1 MSFGLSAG
9 AIAGIVGAGA
19 SVYSASKSG
28 KGGGGTATQTT
39 QQQMDPRLQALLYG
53 DGSNGSSGLAQQL
66 AAQAQQGQSGG
77 LKNFGSGIDNYLGG
91 WGTDNF
97 MRSQQA
103 AQKLQETTNGAPLA
117 RSVPGVETSLANAA
131 QINAP
136 SQNNIDLSGTFN
148 SLLSGNAAS
157 NPYLTQAL
165 QSGVDLT
172 NTAYK
177 KNQTDLTNNLQ
188 RNILPGISSNAILS
202 GGFGGSRQGI
212 AQGNALSDYTNQ
224 LNSNNLALAQSNSAN
239 TTGAQAQAFN
249 QAQDRALSAAQGL
262 SAQQYGA
269 AGQNA
274 GFQQQANLA
283 NQAAAQSASSQNNQ
297 LAQQTTLANQQATLA
312 NNAQNDARNIAGT
325 GLSSGLL
332 GQAYGFGQNAQNADW
347 QKLLQ
352 GTGAL
357 GGLGGF
363 GGTST
368 SSSPLYSNTFGNIL
382 GGASAGLGLYNQFN
396 NASGSSSVPSNQTY
410 AANDWFT
417 S

>member
-1 MSFGLSAG
+1 MTWGMIGG
-9 AIAGIVGAGA
+9 AAVATVGGA
-19 SVYSASKSG
+19 LLN
-28 KGGGGTATQTT
+28 KGGSSQSGTQTQTT

-53 DGSNGSSGLAQQL
+53 DGSAGSSGLAQQI
-66 AAQAQQGQSGG
+66 AAQSQQGQTGG
-77 LKNFGSGIDNYLGG
+77 LKNFGAGMDSYLNG

-103 AQKLQETTNGAPLA
+103 AQKLQETTNAAPLA
-117 RSVPGVETSLANAA
+117 QSVPGVETSLSTAA
-131 QINAP
+131 QVNAP
-136 SQNNIDLSGTFN
+136 SQNSIDLSPTFQ

-165 QSGVDLT
+165 QSGVDQT
-172 NTAYK
+172 NTAYQ

-188 RNILPGISSNAILS
+188 RNILPGINSNAILS

-212 AQGNALSDYTNQ
+212 AQGNAISDYTNQ
-224 LNSNNLALAQSNSAN
+224 LGSNNLALAQANSAN
-239 TTGAQAQAFN
+239 TTGAQAQAYN

-262 SAQQYGA
+262 SAQQYGV

-274 GFQQQANLA
+274 SYQQQSGLA

-332 GQAYGFGQNAQNADW
+332 GQAYGYGTNNQTADYT
-347 QKLLQ
+347 KLLQ

-357 GGLGGF
+357 GGLAGY

-368 SSSPLYSNTFGNIL
+368 SSSPLYSNTAGNLL
-382 GGASAGLGLYNQFN
+382 GGASAGLGLYNQFKN
-396 NASGSSSVPSNQTY
+396 GFGSSTSTPSSATY
-410 AANDWFT
+410 SANDWFT